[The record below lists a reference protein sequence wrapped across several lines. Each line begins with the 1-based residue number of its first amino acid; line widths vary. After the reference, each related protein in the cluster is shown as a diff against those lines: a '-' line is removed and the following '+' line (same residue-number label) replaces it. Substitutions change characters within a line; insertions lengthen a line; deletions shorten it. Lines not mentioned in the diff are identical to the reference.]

1 MIRYKLK
8 QVLISSK
15 RNFGN
20 ELLNQL
26 PNELRF
32 SILGAFKIYKNT
44 KIVEICNLNHSP
56 FSKNKTL
63 ARASKNDGNGNT

>member
-32 SILGAFKIYKNT
+32 SILGAFKILQKHQNW
-44 KIVEICNLNHSP
+44 
-56 FSKNKTL
+56 
-63 ARASKNDGNGNT
+63 